1 MIGGSVL
8 GRRNQAGETPATS
21 MTIGQSWKKK

>member
-1 MIGGSVL
+1 MIGGSVFD
-8 GRRNQAGETPATS
+8 RRTQAGETPAIS